1 MWNDDDKPAPQ
12 KPYTLGQDVTP
23 FAIDELESVITA
35 LEEDITR
42 LKGIQAAKIAMQSAA
57 QNLFRKPEP

>member
-1 MWNDDDKPAPQ
+1 MWNDDDKPAQ
-12 KPYTLGQDVTP
+12 KKSYTLGQDVTP